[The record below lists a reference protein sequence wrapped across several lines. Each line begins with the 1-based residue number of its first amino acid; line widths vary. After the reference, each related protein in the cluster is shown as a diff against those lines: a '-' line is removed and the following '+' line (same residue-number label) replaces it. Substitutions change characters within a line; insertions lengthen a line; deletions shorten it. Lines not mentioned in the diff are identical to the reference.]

1 VSELRELDMDECE
14 RLLASGV
21 AGRVAVATPDGPHI
35 VPINYSVHERSVV
48 FRTSPYSVL
57 GTYGRGAQL
66 AFEIDHIDY
75 DRHQGWSVVVRGRG
89 DVVADLDEQRAI
101 EADWPPRP
109 WAEGVRTMMFR
120 IPFDEVSGRRL
131 GNRGAGEAQL
141 PRRTVSYT

>member
-1 VSELRELDMDECE
+1 MSELRELDLDECE

-21 AGRVAVATPDGPHI
+21 AGRVAVSTPDGPHI
-35 VPINYSVHERSVV
+35 VPINYSVYQRSVV

-89 DVVADLDEQRAI
+89 DVVADLDEQQLI
-101 EADWPPRP
+101 EAEWPPRP

-120 IPFDEVSGRRL
+120 IPFEEVSGRRL
-131 GNRGAGEAQL
+131 GSRGAAEARL
-141 PRRTVSYT
+141 PHRTVSYG

>member
-1 VSELRELDMDECE
+1 VSELRELSVEECE

-21 AGRVAVATPDGPHI
+21 AGRVAVSTPDGPHI

-57 GTYGRGAQL
+57 GTYGRDTLL
-66 AFEIDHIDY
+66 AFEIDHFDY

-89 DVVADLDEQRAI
+89 DVVGDLAEQRQI

-109 WAEGVRTMMFR
+109 WAEGVRTMMLR
-120 IPFDEVSGRRL
+120 IPYDEVSGRRL
-131 GNRGAGEAQL
+131 GARPATEPGL
-141 PRRTVSYT
+141 PHRTVSYG